1 MPAVVLGLGSNK
13 SLCIKNKVLTPDKI
27 LDKACSELKTHIKK
41 LRRSSIYI
49 TKPMYV
55 EEQADFF
62 NMVVLGDY
70 DGSPRELLNLI
81 HKIEARYGRD
91 RSLETPKGPRTL
103 DIDIELFGN
112 MTVKEETVTDPL
124 YIPHPLMSERQFVL
138 IPLLEILNN
147 SAESIIDN
155 QKYEIMLS
163 KLQDQGVRLWKLSR
177 KQ

>member
-13 SLCIKNKVLTPDKI
+13 SLCIKNKVLSPDMI
-27 LDKACSELKTHIKK
+27 LDKACSELKKYIKK

-49 TKPMYV
+49 TKPLYV
-55 EEQADFF
+55 EEQSDFF

-70 DGSPRELLNLI
+70 ANSPRELLNLI
-81 HKIEARYGRD
+81 HKIEALYGRD

-103 DIDIELFGN
+103 DIDIELFGD
-112 MTVKEETVTDPL
+112 MTVSEDSFPDSL

-138 IPLLEILNN
+138 IPLLEILND
-147 SAESIIDN
+147 SAESIIDK

-163 KLQDQGVRLWKLSR
+163 KLQDQGVRLWKSSR
-177 KQ
+177 KH